1 MDPRRSEISEKINI
15 SQGIGSFAKTTCEY
29 LVAEGVSSLAY
40 FSVITAGS
48 KIRDLG

>member
-15 SQGIGSFAKTTCEY
+15 SQGIGSFTKTTCEY
-29 LVAEGVSSLAY
+29 LVQKAFFTYPL
-40 FSVITAGS
+40 SVITAGS